1 MLWPAPVKTALGA
14 SKMLRMNISGL
25 KLAFVVAAAFALVF
39 VVFGGLRD
47 GYSLR
52 SITLLAS
59 AGAVI
64 GAVGAPDFEPKAF
77 RYPTLWQM
85 FFSVLGCALLALY
98 LKASAEGYA
107 LAIVAGIILGYLAPY
122 WVKHVQGP

>member
-1 MLWPAPVKTALGA
+1 MPRT
-14 SKMLRMNISGL
+14 NIAGF
-25 KLAFVVAAAFALVF
+25 KLVFVIAAAFALVF
-39 VVFGGLRD
+39 VIFGGLVD

-64 GAVGAPDFEPKAF
+64 SAIGAPDIEPKAF

-85 FFSVLGCALLALY
+85 FFSVLGCTLLALY
-98 LKASAEGYA
+98 REAGAQGYA

-122 WVKHVQGP
+122 WVKHFQGP